1 MAGKAAE
8 PERSGDRASRGKK
21 PASPDRSSPAGKA
34 GPSDSAGRP
43 DKATSA
49 DEAQSHFREALERK
63 RAREAGTAGAPGRQD
78 AGRIHGAHGPARNRR
93 SFRRKSG

>member
-1 MAGKAAE
+1 MADKAAG
-8 PERSGDRASRGKK
+8 PERSGDRASRGKR
-21 PASPDRSSPAGKA
+21 PGSPDRASPAGQA
-34 GPSDSAGRP
+34 GPGDSAGRP

-49 DEAQSHFREALERK
+49 DEVQSQFREALERK

-78 AGRIHGAHGPARNRR
+78 AGKIHSAHGPARNRR

>member
-8 PERSGDRASRGKK
+8 PERFSDTASHKEKPGSPDRAS
-21 PASPDRSSPAGKA
+21 PAGQA
-34 GPSDSAGRP
+34 EPGDSAGRP

-49 DEAQSHFREALERK
+49 DEVQPQFREALERK
-63 RAREAGTAGAPGRQD
+63 RAREAGNSGAPGHQD
-78 AGRIHGAHGPARNRR
+78 AGKIHSAHGPARNRR

>member
-1 MAGKAAE
+1 MAGKAAG
-8 PERSGDRASRGKK
+8 PERSGDMASRGKK
-21 PASPDRSSPAGKA
+21 PGSPDGASPAGQSEP
-34 GPSDSAGRP
+34 GDSASLP

-49 DEAQSHFREALERK
+49 DEAHLQFREALERK

-78 AGRIHGAHGPARNRR
+78 SGKIHSAHGPARNRR